1 MSRTR
6 TVVKLVIG
14 GLVLVG
20 AVLAAPKLW
29 LAVDESAVPPSSTFP
44 DLPDGA
50 RVTTVDMGCGSG
62 GCWHE
67 LTVRAPDGATGA
79 ELVAAV
85 LPDGPECV
93 ARSLIDRRR
102 VCTGVIETATTD
114 LAEDDAVRFYVQYDR
129 S

>member
-1 MSRTR
+1 MLRTR
-6 TVVKLVIG
+6 TAVKLVLA

-20 AVLAAPKLW
+20 VVLAAPPLW
-29 LAVDESAVPPSSTFP
+29 LAVDESAMPPSSTFP

-50 RVTTVDMGCGSG
+50 RVTAVDMGCGSG
-62 GCWHE
+62 GCWRE
-67 LTVRAPDGATGA
+67 LTVQAPAGATGA

-85 LPDGPECV
+85 LPDGEECV

-102 VCTGVIETATTD
+102 VCTGVIETAKTN
-114 LAEDDAVRFYVQYDR
+114 LAESDAARFYVQYDR